1 VRGAPNPLA
10 RNHLVLD
17 MAQEPK
23 RPVLKQDQRVERFKP
38 HPSDPPLVELQGFL
52 GNSEKSGYWRIYL
65 TPDLIEYVEIA
76 EADIVEVRTSG
87 EGSCILVK
95 ASAVLNLRAEFLC
108 DAMPGGSFRGV
119 ERSAML
125 AGADLVRMCFM
136 PWAIAARSWA
146 MVLNMCDR
154 GVSSMSDGRPRHF
167 EVVGELNRGVLRAVR
182 VR

>member
-1 VRGAPNPLA
+1 LA